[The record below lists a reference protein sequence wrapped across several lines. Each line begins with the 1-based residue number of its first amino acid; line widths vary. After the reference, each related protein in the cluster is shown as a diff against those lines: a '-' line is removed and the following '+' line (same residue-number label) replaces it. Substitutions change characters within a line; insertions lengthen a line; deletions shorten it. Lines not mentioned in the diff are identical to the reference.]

1 MRTLILGID
10 GYIGWGLAMH
20 LAKRGH
26 MVSGVD
32 NYARRQNVESVGS
45 QSAIP
50 ILGMHERVSAF
61 KKIHGQDLTY
71 IEGDLLDYDFLADFI
86 KQTRPDSIIY

>member
-1 MRTLILGID
+1 VRTLVLGMD

-26 MVSGVD
+26 TVSGVD
-32 NYARRQNVESVGS
+32 NYARRANVESIGS

-50 ILGMHERVSAF
+50 LLDMQERVGAF
-61 KKIHGQDLTY
+61 KRTHG
-71 IEGDLLDYDFLADFI
+71 
-86 KQTRPDSIIY
+86 